1 MAWFWELRSFCDDRE
16 KPITPAMIK
25 DWRDCQG
32 ILLSAWETD
41 TLFRMDRVFRATLAE
56 EVAYNE
62 ERRRKSEERK
72 AKA

>member
-1 MAWFWELRSFCDDRE
+1 
-16 KPITPAMIK
+16 
-25 DWRDCQG
+25 
-32 ILLSAWETD
+32 
-41 TLFRMDRVFRATLAE
+41 MDRVFRATLAE

>member
-1 MAWFWELRSFCDDRE
+1 MV
-16 KPITPAMIK
+16 K